1 MLDPVSEQ
9 PLLSSTTTFDGQAHL
24 AAKGSTA
31 QTCAPQRLPENS
43 VRLLQFQAAPSQL
56 LQAPSQVPWLST
68 NGLKMHLSSH
78 ALPDPKT
85 FPSAP
90 IVKACQDHL
99 LFLHHCLSEAY
110 PTQHYC
116 TSATWQDVAALL
128 YEYEFLASSI
138 LALSTQ
144 CLTVSNKVDCSVQAT
159 GLGLSA
165 VKGLEDALSQF
176 CRIATGANARYAA
189 IITLTFQSPCK
200 PDGLMEFR
208 QLEGVSSHDAWMDA
222 HFDQSAN

>member
-1 MLDPVSEQ
+1 
-9 PLLSSTTTFDGQAHL
+9 
-24 AAKGSTA
+24 
-31 QTCAPQRLPENS
+31 
-43 VRLLQFQAAPSQL
+43 
-56 LQAPSQVPWLST
+56 
-68 NGLKMHLSSH
+68 MHLSSH

-128 YEYEFLASSI
+128 YEVCLFHHLTRELLVVIFDAAPNSNPQYEFLASSI